1 MYPIPSFQGR
11 VALVTGAS
19 KGIGR
24 AIALA
29 YAQQGAQVGVTG
41 RSEAELE
48 SLAADIHAVG
58 GRCQVVVADLLEP
71 DAERQVFEAVS
82 TTLGDIDILVNNAGI
97 GSSAN
102 PKPVVDYD
110 DVFWDQMMFVNL
122 TVPYRLCRRVLPAM
136 LARRWGRIINIS
148 SINGKIGALHGAAYA
163 ASKHGLLG
171 LTRTLAM
178 EVTAQGVT
186 SNAICPG
193 PVATA
198 INDARIA
205 YDAKRLGKPVAELE
219 AGLTLLGRRLQ
230 ADEIVPLALYLA
242 SDASAAMTGQAL
254 NIDGG
259 IVMTG

>member
-1 MYPIPSFQGR
+1 METNDSLAGR
-11 VALVTGAS
+11 TALVTGAS

-29 YAQQGAQVGVTG
+29 YGQAGAQVGVTG
-41 RSEAELE
+41 RNEGELE
-48 SLAADIHAVG
+48 SLAAEIRDLG
-58 GRCQVVVADLLEP
+58 GRCQVVVADLAES
-71 DAERQVFEAVS
+71 DAERRVFEAVTS
-82 TTLGDIDILVNNAGI
+82 TLGDVDILVNNAGI

-102 PKPVVDYD
+102 PKPVAEYD
-110 DVFWDQMMFVNL
+110 DDFWDRMMFVNL

-136 LARRWGRIINIS
+136 LAAGWGRIINIS

-178 EVTAQGVT
+178 EVTARGVT
-186 SNAICPG
+186 ANAICPG

-198 INDARIA
+198 LNDARIA
-205 YDAKRLGKPVAELE
+205 YDAQRLGRPVAEVE
-219 AGLTLLGRRLQ
+219 RGLTLIGRRLQ
-230 ADEIVPLALYLA
+230 AEEVVPLALYLA
-242 SDASAAMTGQAL
+242 GDASAAMTGQAL